1 MKLPLDKTPYPQD
14 PRSKLLGPRTPDGL
28 YVYVQDATGT
38 IRVVRDGP
46 HLHPKVLGFGAPAMY
61 AGDLVLQDG
70 MVTEL
75 TNLSGTFQFDE
86 PDGLL
91 QVAARIRALGLEVVC
106 GAIRFF
112 PVDGSRPRVIG

>member
-1 MKLPLDKTPYPQD
+1 MKFPRDKTPYPQD
-14 PRSKLLGPRTPDGL
+14 PRSQLLRPGTSDGL
-28 YVYVQDATGT
+28 YVYVQDAAGT
-38 IRVVRDGP
+38 IHVLRDGP

-61 AGDLVLQDG
+61 AGDLVMLDG
-70 MVTEL
+70 KITEL
-75 TNLSGTFQFDE
+75 TNLSGTFQFDD

-91 QVAARIRALGLEVVC
+91 NVAACLGELGIEVVS